1 MYFFH
6 NKNVFFFAHKKK
18 KKTKQEMM
26 NINSTYR
33 TNVTERIVDY
43 IALHILA
50 KSQVSAQ

>member
-6 NKNVFFFAHKKK
+6 NKNVFFSHKKK
-18 KKTKQEMM
+18 NQEMM

-33 TNVTERIVDY
+33 TNVTKRIVDY

>member
-6 NKNVFFFAHKKK
+6 NKNVFFLLTRK